1 MRAAVEGYFPPVKYL
16 LESGANAQAKDNV
29 SDAITWSEST
39 IVTYSYGITLF
50 ITPVNSE
57 DAVHYT
63 KFPVLNL
70 TRG

>member
-50 ITPVNSE
+50 ITPMS
-57 DAVHYT
+57 
-63 KFPVLNL
+63 
-70 TRG
+70 